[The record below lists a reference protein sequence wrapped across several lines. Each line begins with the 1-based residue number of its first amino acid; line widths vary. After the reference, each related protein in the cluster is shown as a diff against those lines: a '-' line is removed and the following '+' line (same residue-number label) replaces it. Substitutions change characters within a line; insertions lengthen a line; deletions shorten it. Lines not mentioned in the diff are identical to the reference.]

1 METKIMDWSWKLVFF
16 KIIEKL
22 FLDFVRIKTL

>member
-1 METKIMDWSWKLVFF
+1 MNDYVSKLIKREVVF

-22 FLDFVRIKTL
+22 FLGKESSI